1 MAQFNGEVLDY
12 HTASMFLGGRQAKKL
27 ANNTYVHM
35 WGEGTAYGIEI
46 SVTLHGNV
54 IARYF
59 TGDQIVLSHCG
70 YPTATTRQRL
80 SKLNRHWNFVQRQG
94 TQYLQNKLNFELVEL
109 HGYVELDSLGNIV
122 ENMSVKDSLV

>member
-27 ANNTYVHM
+27 ANNTYVHC
-35 WGEGTAYGIEI
+35 WGEGTAYGIEMA
-46 SVTLHGNV
+46 VTLHAHT

-59 TGDQIVLSHCG
+59 TNDAIILSNCG
-70 YPTATTRQRL
+70 YPTQTTRQRL

-94 TQYLQNKLNFELVEL
+94 TQYLQNKLNFELVEF
-109 HGYVELDSLGNIV
+109 HGYVELNSLGNIV